1 MSDVK
6 EGEGHTANVTNEN
19 ECKLLES
26 VLKKCMETLNIK
38 MTTQQSI
45 ELGLVQIIDVH
56 VNV

>member
-1 MSDVK
+1 MSQMRMK
-6 EGEGHTANVTNEN
+6 
-19 ECKLLES
+19 KLLER
-26 VLKKCMETLNIK
+26 VLKECMETLNIK